1 MIRQPIVK
9 RPVQCPSCGYRALVR
24 ARRLQSGR
32 PLRCG
37 RCGRGYVPSAHSAQQ
52 PGGFTVDAQ
61 TLEDVRELLDQ
72 LLAEKHGS
80 VESAEIVQQLE
91 ALIKDD

>member
-1 MIRQPIVK
+1 
-9 RPVQCPSCGYRALVR
+9 
-24 ARRLQSGR
+24 
-32 PLRCG
+32 
-37 RCGRGYVPSAHSAQQ
+37 
-52 PGGFTVDAQ
+52 VDAQ